1 MRKTLGFLPEIEFF
15 IKIAVICT
23 LLQQL
28 FYLFLKDIEIPFEFQ
43 VLMYYMVGSI
53 SFYGIG
59 FLIEKCLKK
68 NEIWRDKLN
77 IRVVKVKEQDFPN
90 FTPKGIV
97 LGELKSL
104 IAAFIILSLAPEVH
118 RGNSLSLN
126 FIWFLMRI
134 VVADFCFYISHY
146 ILHKYFL
153 KIHLKHHEFRDSS
166 SFVASHKSLS
176 EYIITTITD
185 LLPVFMFGC
194 DLSQICAWTIVGNF
208 YNLEGHSSLSLF
220 FVSSD
225 FHDRHHTCFKGNY
238 GIQGFWDRIFGTQ
251 AKNTRKQGILFPTN
265 YLQ

>member
-1 MRKTLGFLPEIEFF
+1 MKKILDFLPEIEFF

-28 FYLFLKDIEIPFEFQ
+28 FYLFLKDIEILFELQ
-43 VLMYYMVGSI
+43 VLLYYLVGSI

-59 FLIEKCLKK
+59 FLIEKWLKK
-68 NEIWRDKLN
+68 SKTWRDELN
-77 IRVVKVKEQDFPN
+77 VRVIKVKEQNFPS
-90 FTPKGIV
+90 FTLRGIA
-97 LGELKSL
+97 LGEFKSL
-104 IAAFIILSLAPEVH
+104 IAAFIILFLAPEVH

-134 VVADFCFYISHY
+134 FAADLCFYISHL

-166 SFVASHKSLS
+166 SFVASHKSLF

-185 LLPVFMFGC
+185 LLPIFIFGY
-194 DLSQICAWTIVGNF
+194 DITQICAWTIVGNF
-208 YNLEGHSSLSLF
+208 YNLEGHSSLSIF

-238 GIQGFWDRIFGTQ
+238 GIQAFWDQIFGTL
-251 AKNTRKQGILFPTN
+251 AKPTRKQGILFPTN
-265 YLQ
+265 YLL